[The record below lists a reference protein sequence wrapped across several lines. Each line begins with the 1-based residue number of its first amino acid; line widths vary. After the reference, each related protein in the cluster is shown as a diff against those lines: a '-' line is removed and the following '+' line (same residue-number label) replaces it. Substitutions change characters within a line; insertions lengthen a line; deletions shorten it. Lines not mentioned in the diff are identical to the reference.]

1 VLAVFTLSRLLVLGV
16 GAVAAAYLPWAD
28 PPIGPQEPSGFL
40 SYWAHWDGA
49 WYTEI
54 ATEGYDVHAPASTA
68 FFPVFPMILRVGASL
83 GGGPALWGVLISLVA
98 TLFALYFLYRI
109 AEKLRGRETARAATL
124 AFAFFPTAFFLNAPF
139 TEALFVASAAGSLWA
154 AYVRRDMLLAGLLGA
169 LAAATRNSGV
179 LLLIPL
185 LYEWLRDRQEFGW
198 RGLCEMALVPTGLL
212 GYMAFLWV
220 RFGDPMVFAQAQ
232 SDYWGRE
239 LTNPLTTLEDAWI
252 AAGESMSYLLDPA
265 PLFLDSSAS
274 PTLEASGAVNLA
286 FFIFFLVLMGIG
298 FAVLPLGLSVFS
310 FVVMLLHILTPS
322 PLIPLLGL
330 PRFVLEAF
338 PLFLALGLLLARS
351 RLALGAWLLISGV
364 LGIALTALFVTWRWV
379 A

>member
-1 VLAVFTLSRLLVLGV
+1 
-16 GAVAAAYLPWAD
+16 
-28 PPIGPQEPSGFL
+28 L

-54 ATEGYDVHAPASTA
+54 ATEGYNARPPVSTA
-68 FFPVFPMILRVGASL
+68 FFPVFPMIMRVGASL

-109 AEKLRGRETARAATL
+109 AEKFWDRETARAATL

-139 TEALFVASAAGSLWA
+139 TEALFVTSAAGSLWA

-185 LYEWLRDRQEFGW
+185 LYEWLRHRQEFGW
-198 RGLCEMALVPTGLL
+198 RGLWEMALVPTGLL

-220 RFGDPMVFAQAQ
+220 RFGDPLIFAQAQ
-232 SDYWGRE
+232 TDYWGRE
-239 LTNPLTTLEDAWI
+239 LTNPLVTLEEAWI
-252 AAGESMSYLLDPA
+252 SAGESMSYMLDPA
-265 PLFLDSSAS
+265 PLFLDSSAG
-274 PTLEASGAVNLA
+274 PTLEASGAVNIA
-286 FFIFFLVLMGIG
+286 FLTLFLILMGIG
-298 FAVLPLGLSVFS
+298 FAVLSPGLSVYS

-338 PLFLALGLLLARS
+338 PLFLGLGLLLARS
-351 RLALGAWLLISGV
+351 RLALAVWLMASGG
-364 LGIALTALFVTWRWV
+364 LGMALTTLFVTWRWV

>member
-1 VLAVFTLSRLLVLGV
+1 V
-16 GAVAAAYLPWAD
+16 GAVAAAYLPWAG
-28 PPIGPQEPSGFL
+28 PPSGPQEPPGFL

-54 ATEGYDVHAPASTA
+54 ATEGYDARAPASTA
-68 FFPVFPMILRVGASL
+68 FFPVFPMIMRVGSAL
-83 GGGPALWGVLISLVA
+83 GGGPALWGILISLVA
-98 TLFALYFLYRI
+98 TTFALYFLYRI
-109 AEKLRGRETARAATL
+109 AEKFWGKDTARATTL
-124 AFAFFPTAFFLNAPF
+124 TFAFFPTAFFLNAPF
-139 TEALFVASAAGSLWA
+139 TEALFVASAAGAYWS

-185 LYEWLRDRQEFGW
+185 LYEWLRHREEFGW
-198 RGLCEMALVPTGLL
+198 RGLWEMALVPTGLL

-220 RFGDPMVFAQAQ
+220 RFEDPMVFAQAQ
-232 SDYWGRE
+232 TDYWGRE
-239 LTNPLTTLEDAWI
+239 LTNPLTTLEEAWI
-252 AAGESMSYLLDPA
+252 AAGESMSYLLNPA
-265 PLFLDSSAS
+265 PLFLDPSAG
-274 PTLEASGAVNLA
+274 PTLEASGAVNVA
-286 FFIFFLVLMGIG
+286 FLILFLVLMGIG
-298 FAVLPLGLSVFS
+298 FAVLPPGLSVFS

-338 PLFLALGLLLARS
+338 PLYLVLGLLVSRS
-351 RLALGAWLLISGV
+351 RLALGAWLLVSGG
-364 LGIALTALFVTWRWV
+364 LGMALTTLFVTWRWV